1 MTQADLDAEW
11 DRCAGWLDAALK
23 SAHDERT
30 TDDIYLD
37 VLAGRKQFW
46 PGEDSAIVTQLLTH
60 ANGVKECNIL
70 LAGGTLG
77 TLEKMLVDVERFA
90 RANTASVI
98 TVMGRRGW
106 ERSFLTREAGFQ
118 PIATLYRK
126 ELDS

>member
-1 MTQADLDAEW
+1 MTLANLDAEW
-11 DRCAGWLDAALK
+11 TRCAPWLDAALK
-23 SAHDERT
+23 SGCDERT
-30 TDDIYLD
+30 TDEVYLD

-60 ANGVKECNIL
+60 ANGRVECNIL
-70 LAGGTLG
+70 LAGGTLD
-77 TLEKMLVDVERFA
+77 TLEKMLKDVERFA

-106 ERSFLTREAGFQ
+106 ERSFLTREAGFR